1 MLWTWSALQHFKWI
15 LETLRISQ
23 DIGYVRMVDSKDF
36 MIWASWLYDINRQKP
51 QVCRLTVSLCL
62 IF

>member
-1 MLWTWSALQHFKWI
+1 MLWTCSALQHFKSI